1 MTQEG
6 LEIYMKRNT
15 KLELIVHELVDLIS
29 RIDIAFNRYNDYL
42 EYRESL
48 ERLTLESFALRVIE
62 DGSTSVK
69 GIIPRIHG
77 LVMGPSS
84 ADFRVL
90 GNRGL
95 LELIAEDLEV
105 SSFCGF

>member
-29 RIDIAFNRYNDYL
+29 RVDISFNRYNDYL
-42 EYRESL
+42 SYRESL
-48 ERLTLESFALRVIE
+48 ERHTLESFATGVIE
-62 DGSTSVK
+62 DSSISVK

-77 LVMGPSS
+77 LVMGPAS

-105 SSFCGF
+105 NF